1 MARSLCFEIIN
12 EFKKFTKNKIK
23 INFKKRREGD
33 MVKIVANTNKLKKKF
48 KWKPK
53 FNKLNNM
60 IKSFIYCEKKL
71 N

>member
-33 MVKIVANTNKLKKKF
+33 MVKIVANTNKLKKILK
-48 KWKPK
+48 
-53 FNKLNNM
+53 
-60 IKSFIYCEKKL
+60 
-71 N
+71 